1 MLSLFNLQTRKLRQD
16 FQIFFFFLNNVL
28 CSAERSN
35 VITFDLRSM
44 SLTECELG
52 CASPRQ
58 SDTQGRKKINL
69 DSNCC
74 IVQTYLAFKSL

>member
-58 SDTQGRKKINL
+58 SDTQGRKKNQFRFKL
-69 DSNCC
+69 LHS
-74 IVQTYLAFKSL
+74 TYLLT

>member
-52 CASPRQ
+52 CAPHPDSQTPKEE
-58 SDTQGRKKINL
+58 KKINL

-74 IVQTYLAFKSL
+74 IHSVQISE